1 MGSDRSTIGTNS
13 SARIYPLWP
22 RRLLRLPS
30 LILSMNVAGGWI
42 QSLLLGDT
50 FDISHN
56 WEMPD
61 FLNCTYTWLS
71 HPTQRWC
78 CLWDF
83 FWANYDVTYGRKMFT
98 LQIHSTPG
106 LYLLKYPNKMLAR
119 NETNTAMS
127 FFFKL
132 YACWNILWSILLLF
146 QKSVLVLI
154 QDRSNNEKF

>member
-1 MGSDRSTIGTNS
+1 
-13 SARIYPLWP
+13 
-22 RRLLRLPS
+22 
-30 LILSMNVAGGWI
+30 
-42 QSLLLGDT
+42 
-50 FDISHN
+50 
-56 WEMPD
+56 MPD

-71 HPTQRWC
+71 HPTKRWC

-127 FFFKL
+127 FFFSNCMPAETFHEAYSFYFKRVFWYWSKIDLTMKNSKL
-132 YACWNILWSILLLF
+132 PSNLYSYSTTICTYMLIYIFCILYVTHCSCFWNELNFLVPFGRERSFSMQWS
-146 QKSVLVLI
+146 S
-154 QDRSNNEKF
+154 